1 MDTSLLLIALT
12 VGASVAMASV
22 YVVDRVTAPA
32 RAVRQ
37 RVIPSVRRSSAAAPP
52 LRRTRGGGLLAPITR
67 AVPLSAPAR
76 EAIRVDLMRAGQPFR
91 FEEFVMLRLV
101 LASLGVAASV
111 VVGARLVGL
120 PGLATAGIAA
130 GAGLGGWMLPA
141 MLVAR
146 IRERRLRRIEQ
157 ALPEALTVIAKAMR
171 AGAGLMQALGF
182 AAEEVAD
189 PLGAELRATL
199 RDLQL
204 GADPEETFEA
214 LADRVGSQDL
224 DIAVTAIII
233 QRSIG
238 GNLSEI
244 LTNVSAT
251 IRERARL
258 TAEVLVLTSRQ
269 RLTANLMAALP
280 PAVAV
285 LFIML
290 NPEMGTL
297 LLTTVAGR
305 IALAI
310 GIGFEIIGLLVIRR
324 IAQIEV

>member
-52 LRRTRGGGLLAPITR
+52 LRRTRGGGLLAPIAR

-244 LTNVSAT
+244 LTT

>member
-37 RVIPSVRRSSAAAPP
+37 RVIPSVRRSAAAAPP
-52 LRRTRGGGLLAPITR
+52 LRRTRGRGLLAPIAR
-67 AVPLSAPAR
+67 AVPLSASAR

-120 PGLATAGIAA
+120 PGLATAGIAV
-130 GAGLGGWMLPA
+130 GVGLGGWMLPA

-146 IRERRLRRIEQ
+146 IRERRLRQIEQ

-204 GADPEETFEA
+204 GADP
-214 LADRVGSQDL
+214 RRRSRRSR
-224 DIAVTAIII
+224 TA
-233 QRSIG
+233 
-238 GNLSEI
+238 
-244 LTNVSAT
+244 SAAGT
-251 IRERARL
+251 S
-258 TAEVLVLTSRQ
+258 TSR
-269 RLTANLMAALP
+269 
-280 PAVAV
+280 
-285 LFIML
+285 
-290 NPEMGTL
+290 
-297 LLTTVAGR
+297 
-305 IALAI
+305 
-310 GIGFEIIGLLVIRR
+310 
-324 IAQIEV
+324 